1 MMISHLNFKTRD
13 SRDEKERENG
23 KKIICNLKILLYV
36 GNIP

>member
-1 MMISHLNFKTRD
+1 MISHLKCKTREI
-13 SRDEKERENG
+13 RDEKERENG